1 MSESPTLAAVKPLP
15 QDERRSVIVIGAG
28 VVGLSSAL
36 WLQRYGHSVTIVD
49 ENPPLRGA
57 DFSRACSYGNAA
69 NIALNACLPVPGPGI
84 AWRVPNMLADRASPL
99 SVFWRD
105 LPQLLPWLAAFL
117 RAGSKEQFE
126 RSVGVLGQLIRFAEA
141 GHAPLMEES
150 ATARLKRPRGA
161 LHLFHTEQTFE
172 AAMPGIRKREE
183 QGVRFELLDAGGV
196 CEREPHLAPLYVGG
210 VHYTDCYSIDEPLTY
225 AVGLGEAFQ
234 ARHGRFAKG
243 RVSAIVPRDE
253 CVDVIVDGIAETA
266 DRVVLA
272 AGAWS
277 ARLARTMGDQVL
289 LNTERGYHVLFPEGE
304 KLLSTPTMYPE
315 HGFYMTP
322 LSEGLRCA
330 GTVELGGLDQP
341 HRPKRCAI
349 IAQKSLRLLPGL
361 GEPTR
366 EWLGFRPS
374 TPDSLPFIGESPRDW
389 RVVHAYGHG
398 HIGLTLA
405 GITGRIVADLVS
417 GQMPPVDT
425 APFDP
430 GRFAVV

>member
-1 MSESPTLAAVKPLP
+1 MSEPPILAAVEPLC
-15 QDERRSVIVIGAG
+15 EGKRRSVIVIGAG
-28 VVGLSSAL
+28 VVGLSTAL
-36 WLQRYGHSVTIVD
+36 WLQRYGHTVTIVD
-49 ENPPLRGA
+49 DNPPLPGA
-57 DFSRACSYGNAA
+57 DYRGACSYGSAA

-84 AWRVPNMLADRASPL
+84 AWRVPRMLVDRTSPL
-99 SVFWRD
+99 AIYWRD

-117 RAGSKEQFE
+117 RAGSREQFE
-126 RSVGVLGQLIRFAEA
+126 RSVGVLGELIRFAEP

-150 ATARLKRPRGA
+150 GAGRLKRRGGA
-161 LHLFHTEQTFE
+161 LHLFHDVSSFQ

-183 QGVRFELLDAGGV
+183 QGVRFKLLDAGGV
-196 CEREPHLAPLYVGG
+196 RDREPHLAPLYVGG
-210 VHYTDCYSIDEPLTY
+210 VHYTDSYSIDDPLAY
-225 AVGLGEAFQ
+225 SVGLGEAFQ
-234 ARHGRFAKG
+234 ARRGRFVKG
-243 RVSAIVPRDE
+243 RASAIVPRDE
-253 CVDVIVDGIAETA
+253 GVDVLVDGVAETA

-277 ARLARTMGDQVL
+277 ARLARTIGDHVRL
-289 LNTERGYHVLFPEGE
+289 DTERGYHVLFPDGE
-304 KLLSTPTMYPE
+304 QLLSTPTMYPE

-341 HRPKRCAI
+341 HRPQRCAV
-349 IAQKSLRLLPGL
+349 IAQKSRRLLPGL

-374 TPDSLPFIGESPRDW
+374 TPDSLPFIGASPRDR
-389 RVVHAYGHG
+389 RVIHAYGHG

-425 APFDP
+425 APFNP
-430 GRFAVV
+430 SRFAIA